1 MATLNVHIP
10 YERIARI
17 APVMALSK
25 DENMAAVKKRVRCD
39 YIINGGTYDMDEIRA
54 LDSGLK
60 IDREYRKEVEGF
72 GLGIKA
78 DGKTVEWSYAGRW
91 HPTWIGAYR
100 ISRGPD
106 GVERGKH
113 ITALKQERTGMGYDN
128 DGIVLAATTTK
139 MTTKTF
145 AAQYLS
151 GCTAWINLDGGGS
164 TQWIAPEDNHLSG
177 RNVVWYVC
185 VWLVK
190 DDNNGGG
197 DDLMSMIT
205 NLPLNGEIT
214 MTAEFG
220 RVNTKLWGKDGHK
233 GIDLVSADRTIY
245 SPCEGKVRKVLY
257 DPKGWGYYVTIG
269 ASDNKY
275 VHVLCHMAARSI
287 KVKVGDKVTRTTVIG
302 TMGSTGNSTGV
313 HLHYQ
318 INTLDN
324 TAVDPSFWTHLP
336 NKPGVY
342 KASDYAVDKDGKLL
356 AAPAP
361 TEPTNTPP
369 NAQTNTPA
377 ALDNTPDAW
386 AKDAVDRAVAAGV
399 LQGDDKGNLKLH
411 SPVTRQELAV
421 MLARAG
427 VI

>member
-1 MATLNVHIP
+1 MSTLSKHIP

-25 DENMAAVKKRVRCD
+25 DESMRDVKQRVSCD

-60 IDREYRKEVEGF
+60 IDDEYLKEVEGF

-91 HPTWIGAYR
+91 NPTWIGAYR
-100 ISRGPD
+100 ISRAPD
-106 GVERGKH
+106 GTEHGKH
-113 ITALKQERTGMGYDN
+113 ITALKQERTGMGYDK

-145 AAQYLS
+145 AARYLS

-164 TQWIAPEDNHLSG
+164 TQWIAPENNHLSG

-185 VWLVK
+185 VWLK
-190 DDNNGGG
+190 DNDNNGG
-197 DDLMSMIT
+197 DDDMLT

-214 MTAEFG
+214 VTAGFG
-220 RVNTKLWGKDGHK
+220 EVNAKYWSDGHK
-233 GIDLVSADRTIY
+233 GVDMVSADKTVY
-245 SPCEGKVRKVLY
+245 SPCDGVVKVIEY
-257 DPKGWGYYVTIG
+257 DAKGWGRYVSI
-269 ASDNKY
+269 ADAQNRR
-275 VHVLCHMAARSI
+275 HLLCHLSEGSV
-287 KVKVGDKVTRTTVIG
+287 KVKVGQKVTRTTVIG
-302 TMGSTGNSTGV
+302 TMGSTGKSSGV

-318 INTLDN
+318 LNTPQKEAL
-324 TAVDPSFWTHLP
+324 DPSIWMHMP
-336 NKPGVY
+336 SKRGVY

-356 AAPAP
+356 TAP
-361 TEPTNTPP
+361 TPPEPTNTPP

-386 AKDAVDRAVAAGV
+386 AKDAVDRSVKAGV
-399 LQGDDKGNLKLH
+399 LQGDDKGDLKLH

-427 VI
+427 VV

>member
-1 MATLNVHIP
+1 MSTLSKHIP

-25 DENMAAVKKRVRCD
+25 DESMRDVKQRVSCD

-60 IDREYRKEVEGF
+60 IDGVYKKRCETF
-72 GLGIKA
+72 GIGIRS
-78 DGKTVEWSYAGRW
+78 DGKTPEWSYAGVYPL
-91 HPTWIGAYR
+91 HWIGAYR
-100 ISRGPD
+100 ICRAPD
-106 GVERGKH
+106 GVEHGKH
-113 ITALKQERTGMGYDN
+113 ITALKQERTGMGYDK

-145 AAQYLS
+145 AARYLS

-164 TQWIAPEDNHLSG
+164 TQWIAPENNHLSG

-185 VWLVK
+185 VWLIK
-190 DDNNGGG
+190 DDNKNDGGK
-197 DDLMSMIT
+197 DMPTT

-214 MTAEFG
+214 VTAEYG
-220 RVNTKLWGKDGHK
+220 KVNIQLWGKDGHK
-233 GIDLVSADRTIY
+233 GIDLVAADKTVY
-245 SPCEGKVRKVLY
+245 SPCEGKVRVVAY
-257 DPKGWGYYVTIG
+257 DAKGWGQYVTIG
-269 ASDNKY
+269 ATDGKY
-275 VHVLCHMAARSI
+275 VHVLCHMAAGSI

-336 NKPGVY
+336 NKVGVY
-342 KASDYAVDKDGKLL
+342 QASDYAVDKDGKLL
-356 AAPAP
+356 TAPQP
-361 TEPTNTPP
+361 TEPTHW
-369 NAQTNTPA
+369 AQAYYDNLVKRGAIDGGDTSSKWRDYDASASKLTIGELL
-377 ALDNTPDAW
+377 ALIV
-386 AKDAVDRAVAAGV
+386 KSI
-399 LQGDDKGNLKLH
+399 K
-411 SPVTRQELAV
+411 
-421 MLARAG
+421 
-427 VI
+427 